1 MPNGVANIDGDLP
14 ARALMV
20 REQFT
25 ASGTNVS
32 EWARVRGFSLTLV
45 HQVLSG
51 RRRCIRGESH
61 RIAVA
66 LGIKAEAAAPGT
78 PPIQTGD
85 RAEGLRA

>member
-1 MPNGVANIDGDLP
+1 MPNGVANIHSDLP
-14 ARALMV
+14 ARALSA
-20 REQFT
+20 RGQFI

-32 EWARVRGFSLTLV
+32 EWARERGFSLTLV

-66 LGIKAEAAAPGT
+66 LGIKAEAAAPGI
-78 PPIQTGD
+78 PPVRTGD
-85 RAEGLRA
+85 HADGPGA